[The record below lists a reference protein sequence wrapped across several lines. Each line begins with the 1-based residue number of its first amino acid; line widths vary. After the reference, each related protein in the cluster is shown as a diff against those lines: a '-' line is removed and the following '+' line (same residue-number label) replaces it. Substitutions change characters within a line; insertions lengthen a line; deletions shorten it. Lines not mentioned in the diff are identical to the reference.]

1 MKIPILIDQKFKL
14 PSNFIGSKESHVRIF
29 FYTFILSFLNITKN
43 NYLFISFLYKKLKI
57 VIFFKIIKP
66 SYNIY

>member
-14 PSNFIGSKESHVRIF
+14 PANFVGSKESHVCI

-43 NYLFISFLYKKLKI
+43 N
-57 VIFFKIIKP
+57 
-66 SYNIY
+66 